1 MILPDDEN
9 YRKDELDDEV
19 YENIEHFAEALN
31 LQTVEINA
39 IDDAFSG
46 VRLLKEELI
55 SDEIYEI
62 IKDSDVKINSRVSV
76 LQSRSPWCFCALGS
90 DGKGEKPPQWV
101 LIRFDMSTT
110 TPKVKMT
117 TDLSEISEF
126 LLEELPLCED
136 VGDIDQERYPK
147 WRNILSN
154 L

>member
-31 LQTVEINA
+31 LQNRVEINA

-55 SDEIYEI
+55 SDEIYDI
-62 IKDSDVKINSRVSV
+62 VKDSDVKINSRVSV

-90 DGKGEKPPQWV
+90 DGKGEKPPQGV
-101 LIRFDMSTT
+101 LSRFDMSTT
-110 TPKVKMT
+110 TPK
-117 TDLSEISEF
+117 
-126 LLEELPLCED
+126 
-136 VGDIDQERYPK
+136 G
-147 WRNILSN
+147 
-154 L
+154 